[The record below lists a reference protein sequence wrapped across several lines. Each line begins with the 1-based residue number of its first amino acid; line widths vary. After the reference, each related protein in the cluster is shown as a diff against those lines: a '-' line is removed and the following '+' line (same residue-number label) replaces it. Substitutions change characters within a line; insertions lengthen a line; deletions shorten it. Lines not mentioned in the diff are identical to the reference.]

1 MYEFRTILAVL
12 TPHFATQR
20 ELKWPRG
27 LRRRCAAERLLGSW
41 VRMPPGA
48 STFVSFERLCCQV
61 EVSATAD
68 PSSRGVL
75 PTVVC
80 V

>member
-1 MYEFRTILAVL
+1 MHLCNI
-12 TPHFATQR
+12 Q
-20 ELKWPRG
+20 WPRG
-27 LRRRCAAERLLGSW
+27 LRRRSAAERLLGSW
-41 VRMPPGA
+41 VRIPLGA
-48 STFVSFERLCCQV
+48 WVFVSCTVFGVVRQESLGR
-61 EVSATAD
+61 AD